1 MPNPL
6 VSQIEIDNNVY
17 DIKDAEARN
26 KISELKLS
34 DLKTDDNHQFVS
46 KEEKEKW
53 DSGSITIDD
62 TLSDTSENPVQNKV
76 IKGELDKVFQSVSD
90 GKSKIASAIT
100 DKGVK
105 TDKDATFDIMADNI
119 KKIETDDTGVTP
131 VLTGEAF
138 YVQPFFNYSSF
149 EVLTGTLLG
158 IKEEQL
164 AIYAKDN
171 IIEEPF
177 EKVIENGP
185 YVSQLYS
192 APANRQQA
200 YVSKKNNTISNW
212 NLIGM
217 LAKPATPNGG
227 YPYSK
232 YPYTILVSKNRYPIG
247 IGRTPQTTYLEYST
261 LEYQNEIYYY
271 IVKNINA
278 HWNDPGITIPVKDNI
293 IPFYDYDINFTNT
306 KEGKEYIVKTLIN
319 LYNKAEDKTIYEIPL
334 NFTLINNSNYYGVS
348 LYKWWHDGDR
358 HYLWWNIPYE
368 NPTLAKHDWW
378 AIGGIFKR
386 NSDNLAQITVVMKER
401 DLLELYYINNNNN
414 DKITTINTINTIDYY
429 DTTYYYISTT
439 GVAFNNIILNSVMK
453 YDNITF
459 QNINEN
465 ETQQNAAKA
474 LLDLYFNKGV

>member
-177 EKVIENGP
+177 EKVIGNGP
-185 YVSQLYS
+185 YVSQLYL
-192 APANRQQA
+192 APANNQQA

-227 YPYSK
+227 YPHSA
-232 YPYTILVSKNRYPIG
+232 YPYTILVSKYKYPIG
-247 IGRTPQTTYLEYST
+247 IGMSPQTIYLEYST
-261 LEYQNEIYYY
+261 LEYQNETYYY
-271 IVKNINA
+271 IVKNINS
-278 HWNDPGITIPVKDNI
+278 HWNDVNVYQPVGENI
-293 IPFYDYDINFTNT
+293 IPFYDYDINFTDT
-306 KEGKEYIVKTLIN
+306 KEGREYIVKTLIN

-334 NFTLINNSNYYGVS
+334 NFTLIDNSNYYGIS
-348 LYKWWHDGDR
+348 LYKWWHDGD
-358 HYLWWNIPYE
+358 HYLWWNIPHE

-386 NSDNLAQITVVMKER
+386 NSDNLAQVTVVMKER
-401 DLLELYYINNNNN
+401 DLLELYYINNN
-414 DKITTINTINTIDYY
+414 KITIINTINTINYY
-429 DTTYYYISTT
+429 DTTYYYISIK
-439 GVAFNNIILNSVMK
+439 GVAFNNIVLNSVMK

-459 QNINEN
+459 QDSIE
-465 ETQQNAAKA
+465 ENAAKA

>member
-138 YVQPFFNYSSF
+138 YVQPFLNYSSF

-177 EKVIENGP
+177 EKVIQSGP

-192 APANRQQA
+192 APANNQQA

-227 YPYSK
+227 YPYEK
-232 YPYTILVSKNRYPIG
+232 YPYTILVSKHRYPI
-247 IGRTPQTTYLEYST
+247 
-261 LEYQNEIYYY
+261 
-271 IVKNINA
+271 
-278 HWNDPGITIPVKDNI
+278 
-293 IPFYDYDINFTNT
+293 
-306 KEGKEYIVKTLIN
+306 
-319 LYNKAEDKTIYEIPL
+319 
-334 NFTLINNSNYYGVS
+334 
-348 LYKWWHDGDR
+348 
-358 HYLWWNIPYE
+358 
-368 NPTLAKHDWW
+368 
-378 AIGGIFKR
+378 
-386 NSDNLAQITVVMKER
+386 
-401 DLLELYYINNNNN
+401 
-414 DKITTINTINTIDYY
+414 
-429 DTTYYYISTT
+429 
-439 GVAFNNIILNSVMK
+439 
-453 YDNITF
+453 
-459 QNINEN
+459 
-465 ETQQNAAKA
+465 
-474 LLDLYFNKGV
+474 

>member
-192 APANRQQA
+192 APANNQQA

-227 YPYSK
+227 YPYEK
-232 YPYTILVSKNRYPIG
+232 YPYTILVSKHRYPIG

-261 LEYQNEIYYY
+261 LEYQNETYYY
-271 IVKNINA
+271 IVKNINL
-278 HWNDPGITIPVKDNI
+278 HWNDIGIDHIVKDNI
-293 IPFYDYDINFTNT
+293 IPFYHYDINFTNT
-306 KEGKEYIVKTLIN
+306 KEGREYIVKTLIN
-319 LYNKAEDKTIYEIPL
+319 LYNEAEDKTIYEIPL
-334 NFTLINNSNYYGVS
+334 NFTLIEGSNYYGVN
-348 LYKWWHDGDR
+348 LYKWYTEEK
-358 HYLWWNIPYE
+358 HYLWWNIPHE

-401 DLLELYYINNNNN
+401 DLLELYYINNNN
-414 DKITTINTINTIDYY
+414 KITTINTINTINYY
-429 DTTYYYISTT
+429 DTTYYYISIK
-439 GVAFNNIILNSVMK
+439 GVAFDNIILNSVIK
-453 YDNITF
+453 YDDITF
-459 QNINEN
+459 QGSSEE

>member
-1 MPNPL
+1 MSNPL

-227 YPYSK
+227 YRYEK
-232 YPYTILVSKNRYPIG
+232 YPYTILVSKHRYPIG
-247 IGRTPQTTYLEYST
+247 IGRTPKTTYLEYST
-261 LEYQNEIYYY
+261 LEYQNETYYY
-271 IVKNINA
+271 IVKNINL
-278 HWNDPGITIPVKDNI
+278 HWNDIGIDHIVKDNI
-293 IPFYDYDINFTNT
+293 IPFYHYDINFTNT
-306 KEGKEYIVKTLIN
+306 KEGREYIVKTLIN
-319 LYNKAEDKTIYEIPL
+319 LYNEAEDKTIYEIPL
-334 NFTLINNSNYYGVS
+334 NFTLIEGSHYYGVN
-348 LYKWWHDGDR
+348 LYKWYREDE
-358 HYLWWNIPYE
+358 HYLWWNTPYE

-386 NSDNLAQITVVMKER
+386 NSDNLAQVTVIMKKR
-401 DLLELYYINNNNN
+401 DLLELYYIDNN
-414 DKITTINTINTIDYY
+414 KITIINTINTINYY
-429 DTTYYYISTT
+429 DTTYYYISIK

-459 QNINEN
+459 QDNIE
-465 ETQQNAAKA
+465 ENAAKT

>member
-6 VSQIEIDNNVY
+6 VSQIEIDNNIY

-53 DSGSITIDD
+53 DSGSITIDN

-177 EKVIENGP
+177 EKVIKSGP

-261 LEYQNEIYYY
+261 LEYQNETYYY
-271 IVKNINA
+271 IVKNINL
-278 HWNDPGITIPVKDNI
+278 HWNGVDVYQPVDENI
-293 IPFYDYDINFTNT
+293 IPFYDYDINFTDT
-306 KEGKEYIVKTLIN
+306 KEGREYIVKTLIN

-334 NFTLINNSNYYGVS
+334 NFTLIDNSNYYGIS
-348 LYKWWHDGDR
+348 LYKWWHDGD
-358 HYLWWNIPYE
+358 HYLWWNIPHE

-386 NSDNLAQITVVMKER
+386 NSGNLAQVTVVMKER
-401 DLLELYYINNNNN
+401 DLLELYYINNN
-414 DKITTINTINTIDYY
+414 KITIINTINTINYY
-429 DTTYYYISTT
+429 DTTYYYISIK
-439 GVAFNNIILNSVMK
+439 GVAFNNIVLNSVMK

-459 QNINEN
+459 QDSIEEN
-465 ETQQNAAKA
+465 TAKA

>member
-6 VSQIEIDNNVY
+6 VSQIEIDNDVY

-26 KISELKLS
+26 KLSELKLS

-53 DSGSITIDD
+53 DSGSIIIDD
-62 TLSDTSENPVQNKV
+62 ALSDTSENPVQNKV

-90 GKSKIASAIT
+90 GKEKIASAIT
-100 DKGVK
+100 DKGVT
-105 TDKDATFDIMADNI
+105 TDKDATFDTMADNI
-119 KKIETDDTGVTP
+119 KKIETDDTGITP

-138 YVQPFFNYSSF
+138 YTQPFFNYSSF

-177 EKVIENGP
+177 EKVVKSGP
-185 YVSQLYS
+185 YTGQLYL
-192 APANRQQA
+192 APANIQQA

-227 YPYSK
+227 YPHSA
-232 YPYTILVSKNRYPIG
+232 YPYTILVSKYKYPIG
-247 IGRTPQTTYLEYST
+247 IGRSLQTVYLEYST
-261 LEYQNEIYYY
+261 LEYQNETYYY

-278 HWNDPGITIPVKDNI
+278 HWNDVSVYQPVSENI

-334 NFTLINNSNYYGVS
+334 NFTLIEGSHYYGVN
-348 LYKWWHDGDR
+348 LYKWYREDK
-358 HYLWWNIPYE
+358 HYLWWNTPYE
-368 NPTLAKHDWW
+368 NPTLAKYDWW

-386 NSDNLAQITVVMKER
+386 NSDNLAQITVIMKER
-401 DLLELYYINNNNN
+401 DLLELYYINNN
-414 DKITTINTINTIDYY
+414 KITTVNTINTIDYY
-429 DTTYYYISTT
+429 DTTYYYISIT
-439 GVAFNNIILNSVMK
+439 GVAFDNIILNSVMK
-453 YDNITF
+453 YDNLTF
-459 QNINEN
+459 QGSSEE
-465 ETQQNAAKA
+465 ETRQNAAKA

>member
-149 EVLTGTLLG
+149 EVLTGTLVG

-177 EKVIENGP
+177 EKVIESGP
-185 YVSQLYS
+185 YVSQLYL
-192 APANRQQA
+192 APANNQQA

-261 LEYQNEIYYY
+261 LEYQNETYYY
-271 IVKNINA
+271 IVKDINA
-278 HWNDPGITIPVKDNI
+278 QWNDPGITIPVKDNI

-306 KEGKEYIVKTLIN
+306 KEGREYIVKTLIN
-319 LYNKAEDKTIYEIPL
+319 LYNEAEDKTIYEIPL
-334 NFTLINNSNYYGVS
+334 NFTLIEGSNYYGVN
-348 LYKWWHDGDR
+348 LYKWWHDGD

-401 DLLELYYINNNNN
+401 DLLELYYIDNNN
-414 DKITTINTINTIDYY
+414 KITIINIINTINYY
-429 DTTYYYISTT
+429 DTTYYYISIK

>member
-177 EKVIENGP
+177 EKAIGNGP

-192 APANRQQA
+192 APANNQQA

-217 LAKPATPNGG
+217 LAKPATPDNW
-227 YPYSK
+227 YPHSA
-232 YPYTILVSKNRYPIG
+232 YPYTILVSKYQYPIG
-247 IGRTPQTTYLEYST
+247 IGMTPQTTYLGYST
-261 LEYQNEIYYY
+261 LEYQNETYYY
-271 IVKNINA
+271 IVKNINS
-278 HWNDPGITIPVKDNI
+278 HWNDVNTYQPVGENI
-293 IPFYDYDINFTNT
+293 IPFYDYDINFTDT
-306 KEGKEYIVKTLIN
+306 KEGREYIVKTLIN

-334 NFTLINNSNYYGVS
+334 NFTLIDNSNYYGVS
-348 LYKWWHDGDR
+348 LYKWWHDGD
-358 HYLWWNIPYE
+358 HYLWWNIPHE

-401 DLLELYYINNNNN
+401 DLLELYYINNNNT
-414 DKITTINTINTIDYY
+414 ITTINTINTIDYY

-439 GVAFNNIILNSVMK
+439 GVAFNNIILNSVIK

-459 QNINEN
+459 QGSSEE

>member
-6 VSQIEIDNNVY
+6 VSQIEIDNDVY

-26 KISELKLS
+26 KLSELKLS

-46 KEEKEKW
+46 KEEKERW

-62 TLSDTSENPVQNKV
+62 ALSDTSENPVQNKV

-90 GKSKIASAIT
+90 GKEKIASAIT
-100 DKGVK
+100 DKGVT
-105 TDKDATFDIMADNI
+105 TDKDATFDTMADNI
-119 KKIETDDTGVTP
+119 KKIETDDTGITP

-138 YVQPFFNYSSF
+138 YAQPFFNYSSF

-171 IIEEPF
+171 VIEEPF
-177 EKVIENGP
+177 EKVVESGP
-185 YVSQLYS
+185 YTSQFYVSGSKQV
-192 APANRQQA
+192 

-217 LAKPATPNGG
+217 LAKPTTPNSG
-227 YPYSK
+227 YPHSA
-232 YPYTILVSKNRYPIG
+232 YPYTILVSKHQYPIG
-247 IGRTPQTTYLEYST
+247 IGMTPQTVYLEYST
-261 LEYQNEIYYY
+261 LEYQNETYYY

-278 HWNDPGITIPVKDNI
+278 HWNGVNVYQPVSENI
-293 IPFYDYDINFTNT
+293 IPFYDYDINFTDT

-319 LYNKAEDKTIYEIPL
+319 LYNAAEDKTIYEIPL
-334 NFTLINNSNYYGVS
+334 NFTLIDGSNYYGVS
-348 LYKWWHDGDR
+348 LYKWWHDGD

-368 NPTLAKHDWW
+368 NPVLANYDWW

-401 DLLELYYINNNNN
+401 NLLELYCVNNN
-414 DKITTINTINTIDYY
+414 KVTVINIINSIDYY
-429 DTTYYYISTT
+429 DTTYYYISITD
-439 GVAFNNIILNSVMK
+439 GAFNNIFLYSVIK
-453 YDNITF
+453 YEDIAF
-459 QNINEN
+459 QSGNNEE
-465 ETQQNAAKA
+465 ETRQNAAKV

>member
-6 VSQIEIDNNVY
+6 VSQIEIDNNIY

-53 DSGSITIDD
+53 DSGSITIDN

-177 EKVIENGP
+177 EKVIKSGP

-261 LEYQNEIYYY
+261 LEYQNETYYY
-271 IVKNINA
+271 IVKNINL
-278 HWNDPGITIPVKDNI
+278 HWNGVDVYQPVDENI
-293 IPFYDYDINFTNT
+293 IPFYDYDINFTDT
-306 KEGKEYIVKTLIN
+306 KEGREYIVKTLIN

-334 NFTLINNSNYYGVS
+334 NFTLIDNSNYYGIS
-348 LYKWWHDGDR
+348 LYKWWHDGD
-358 HYLWWNIPYE
+358 HYLWWNIPHE

-386 NSDNLAQITVVMKER
+386 NSDNLAQVTVVMKER
-401 DLLELYYINNNNN
+401 DLLELYYINNN
-414 DKITTINTINTIDYY
+414 KITIINTINTINYY
-429 DTTYYYISTT
+429 DTTYYYISIK
-439 GVAFNNIILNSVMK
+439 GVAFNNIVLNSVMK

-459 QNINEN
+459 QDSIEEN
-465 ETQQNAAKA
+465 TAKA

>member
-177 EKVIENGP
+177 EKVIGNGP
-185 YVSQLYS
+185 YVSQLYL
-192 APANRQQA
+192 APANNQQA
-200 YVSKKNNTISNW
+200 YV
-212 NLIGM
+212 
-217 LAKPATPNGG
+217 
-227 YPYSK
+227 
-232 YPYTILVSKNRYPIG
+232 
-247 IGRTPQTTYLEYST
+247 
-261 LEYQNEIYYY
+261 
-271 IVKNINA
+271 
-278 HWNDPGITIPVKDNI
+278 
-293 IPFYDYDINFTNT
+293 
-306 KEGKEYIVKTLIN
+306 
-319 LYNKAEDKTIYEIPL
+319 
-334 NFTLINNSNYYGVS
+334 
-348 LYKWWHDGDR
+348 
-358 HYLWWNIPYE
+358 
-368 NPTLAKHDWW
+368 
-378 AIGGIFKR
+378 
-386 NSDNLAQITVVMKER
+386 
-401 DLLELYYINNNNN
+401 
-414 DKITTINTINTIDYY
+414 
-429 DTTYYYISTT
+429 
-439 GVAFNNIILNSVMK
+439 
-453 YDNITF
+453 
-459 QNINEN
+459 
-465 ETQQNAAKA
+465 
-474 LLDLYFNKGV
+474 